1 MRGVLVEVSVET
13 KQADAMTTVVATRK
27 RQKPMRQKPILVS
40 PT

>member
-1 MRGVLVEVSVET
+1 MRGVLVDVGVET

-27 RQKPMRQKPILVS
+27 RQKPILVS